1 MESLATENSG
11 IQFHLNQLIDVL
23 EKTKESCS
31 SNIIDASEIMTLAI
45 KSGKK
50 ILLFGNGGSAMQAEH
65 WATELVGKFYH
76 VRKALPG
83 IALTTSP
90 AILTAV
96 ANDTDFSFIFSRQIE
111 ALSEEGDV
119 AIGISTSG
127 KSKNVIEGI
136 KRANSLGLK
145 TISLTGATGGELEKI
160 SNICIKIPSTDTPII
175 QEVHLSVGHYLC
187 EEVEKNCE

>member
-1 MESLATENSG
+1 MESLTTKNSG

-31 SNIIDASEIMTLAI
+31 SSIIDASEIMTLAI

-83 IALTTSP
+83 IALTTSS

>member
-1 MESLATENSG
+1 MESLTTKNSG
-11 IQFHLNQLIDVL
+11 IQFHLNQLIYVL

-31 SNIIDASEIMTLAI
+31 SSIIDASEIMTLAI